1 MRIDTDTRII
11 YNPTEEKEIP
21 THERDI
27 QMRTNGKRG
36 VPDNGTPRISYDS
49 NNERNHECQK
59 DKDTFSYRALFG
71 PMKTKGLNIGK

>member
-1 MRIDTDTRII
+1 MT
-11 YNPTEEKEIP
+11 
-21 THERDI
+21 
-27 QMRTNGKRG
+27 TNGKRG
-36 VPDNGTPRISYDS
+36 VLDNGTPRISYDS